1 MQRVRTHDGVPLGEH
16 IAAVASELFY
26 KDGIHVVGVDRVAA
40 EAEVTKRTLYRYYG
54 SKDDLIAAALR
65 KSPNISFPRE
75 GSPRERIAGAFRAMA
90 EMLRVEAY
98 RGCPYINAAAEL
110 TNPKHPARALIE
122 QLTTRRREWF
132 AKRARELGA
141 REPEMLA
148 EQLDVLFDGAL
159 ANATKRRVDLPARA
173 ALAAAEA
180 LLDAAAPAPARGA
193 APSARTPRRRAS

>member
-1 MQRVRTHDGVPLGEH
+1 MRTHDGVPLGEH

-40 EAEVTKRTLYRYYG
+40 EAAVTKRTLYRYYG

-65 KSPNISFPRE
+65 KSPNIEFPRE
-75 GSPRERIAGAFRAMA
+75 GSPRERIAGAFRALA
-90 EMLRVEAY
+90 EMLRAEAY

-141 REPEMLA
+141 PDPEMLA

-159 ANATKRRVDLPARA
+159 ANATKRRVDLPAFA

-180 LLDAAAPAPARGA
+180 LVDAATSGPARRA
-193 APSARTPRRRAS
+193 ASARAPRRRAS

>member
-40 EAEVTKRTLYRYYG
+40 EADVTKRTLYRYFG

-65 KSPNISFPRE
+65 KAPNITFPRE
-75 GSPRERIAGAFRAMA
+75 GTPRERIVGAFRAMA

-122 QLTTRRREWF
+122 ELTTRRRRWF
-132 AKRARELGA
+132 EKRARELGA
-141 REPEMLA
+141 PDPEMLA

-159 ANATKRRVDLPARA
+159 ANATKRRVDLPAFA

-180 LLDAAAPAPARGA
+180 LVDAAVPAPPRRA
-193 APSARTPRRRAS
+193 AGSTRAPGRRAS

>member
-1 MQRVRTHDGVPLGEH
+1 VRTHDGVPLGEH

-40 EAEVTKRTLYRYYG
+40 EAAVTKRTLYRYYG

-65 KSPNISFPRE
+65 KSPNIEFPRE
-75 GSPRERIAGAFRAMA
+75 GSPRERIAGAFRALA
-90 EMLRVEAY
+90 EMLRAEAY

-141 REPEMLA
+141 PDPEMLA

-159 ANATKRRVDLPARA
+159 ANATKRRVDLPAFA

-180 LLDAAAPAPARGA
+180 LVDAATSGPARRA
-193 APSARTPRRRAS
+193 ASARAPRRRAS